1 MQKLTNP
8 TDIARETLK
17 LLATRRMPPT
27 PDNYQKIYHEI
38 AGDRGDTESSVEPAL
53 HKIFK
58 GMVKRSPELTQQ
70 MQMLEKAFTER
81 KWDEFE
87 STFSKLTSAGEA
99 KPSAK
104 GSWADLIK
112 ELLKQWE
119 LKHSGITSKRKREGV
134 EKVLINFASDP
145 AALQEK
151 LGSLVKSW
159 SEAPQQS
166 GIDMDD
172 MPLPD
177 GEFAPEM
184 PQAAVSEVEKSRPA
198 GGGATAG
205 VFNRDAQSQLQDLLS
220 QSLVL
225 GVIPRLT
232 QFPDLVDEVGKLA
245 ERARTARDISTLQGL
260 SRDLKQFWFKLE
272 LRGESDA
279 DVLAG
284 LLRLLQLLVDNIG
297 ELVADDQW
305 LRGQVAVVQNI
316 IASPMNSRVLF
327 EAERSFKEVIYKQSA
342 LKHSLHDAKTTLKT
356 MIATFIDRLGEL
368 SDSTGGYHNRIESY
382 SVQIGQTEDIHQLN
396 KILEGLL
403 SDTKGMQLDIQR
415 SRDDLIDARQ
425 RVESAELK
433 IQQLETEL
441 EQASELAREDQL
453 TGALNR
459 RGMEDAFEQELA
471 RAVRKKTSLSAA
483 VLDVDHFKRL
493 NDSYGHQA
501 GDEALIHLVRVVKE
515 ALRPTDIISRYGGE
529 EFVIILPDTPA
540 AEAVSVMTRVQRDL
554 TKKFFMHN
562 NERVLITFSAG
573 VAELALGESAES
585 LIARADQAVYQAK
598 AAGRNQVVA
607 I

>member
-1 MQKLTNP
+1 MQKFTNP

-17 LLATRRMPPT
+17 LLATRRMTPT

-38 AGDRGDTESSVEPAL
+38 AGDKADTGSSVEPAL
-53 HKIFK
+53 HRIFQ
-58 GMVKRSPELTQQ
+58 GIVKRSPELKQQ
-70 MQMLEKAFTER
+70 MQMLEKAFTDR

-87 STFSKLTSAGEA
+87 SNFSRLAGVGEP
-99 KPSAK
+99 KSSGK
-104 GSWADLIK
+104 GSWAELIK

-134 EKVLINFASDP
+134 EKVLINFAANP
-145 AALQEK
+145 EVLQEK
-151 LGSLVKSW
+151 LASLVKSW
-159 SEAPQQS
+159 SEAPQQT
-166 GIDMDD
+166 GIDMNE
-172 MPLPD
+172 MPLPE
-177 GEFAPEM
+177 GELVSGEPQYAAPE
-184 PQAAVSEVEKSRPA
+184 AEKSRKP
-198 GGGATAG
+198 GGAPLSGAITE
-205 VFNRDAQSQLQDLLS
+205 DAQSQLQDLLS
-220 QSLVL
+220 QSLTL

-232 QFPDLVDEVGKLA
+232 QFPDLVDEVSKLA
-245 ERARTARDISTLQGL
+245 ERARAARNTSELQRL
-260 SRDLKQFWFKLE
+260 SKDLKQFWFKLE

-316 IASPMNSRVLF
+316 IGSPMNSRVLF

-342 LKHSLHDAKTTLKT
+342 LKHSLNDAKTTLKN
-356 MIATFIDRLGEL
+356 MITTFIDRLGEL
-368 SDSTGGYHNRIESY
+368 SDSTGGYHDKIENY
-382 SVQIGQTEDIHQLN
+382 SIQIGQTEDIHQIN
-396 KILEGLL
+396 RILEGLL

-415 SRDDLIDARQ
+415 SRDELIDSRN
-425 RVESAELK
+425 RVEAAEQK

-441 EQASELAREDQL
+441 EQASELAREDVL

-459 RGMEDAFEQELA
+459 RGMEDAFEHELA
-471 RAVRKKTSLSAA
+471 RADRRNASLSAA

-493 NDSYGHQA
+493 NDSLGHQA

-515 ALRPTDIISRYGGE
+515 ALRPTDIIARYGGE

-540 AEAVSVMTRVQRDL
+540 AEAAAVMTRVQRDL

-573 VAELALGESAES
+573 VAELASGEGSES

-598 AAGRNQVVA
+598 AAGRNRVVV

>member
-17 LLATRRMPPT
+17 LLTTRRMTPT

-38 AGDRGDTESSVEPAL
+38 AGDRGDTGSSVEPAL

-58 GMVKRSPELTQQ
+58 GIVKRSPELKQQ
-70 MQMLEKAFTER
+70 MLVLEKAFTER

-87 STFSKLTSAGEA
+87 TTFSTLASGGEA
-99 KPSAK
+99 KSAGK
-104 GSWADLIK
+104 GSWADVIK
-112 ELLKQWE
+112 DLLKQWE
-119 LKHSGITSKRKREGV
+119 LKHSGITSKHKREGV
-134 EKVLINFASDP
+134 EKVLINFAADP
-145 AALQEK
+145 AVLQEK

-166 GIDMDD
+166 GIDMDE
-172 MPLPD
+172 MPLLEAEVLP
-177 GEFAPEM
+177 EAP
-184 PQAAVSEVEKSRPA
+184 QVAVAVEKPRQSGRAPS
-198 GGGATAG
+198 AG
-205 VFNRDAQSQLQDLLS
+205 VINEDAQSQLQDLLS
-220 QSLVL
+220 QSLLL

-232 QFPDLVDEVGKLA
+232 QFPDLVAEVDKLA
-245 ERARTARDISTLQGL
+245 ARARAARDIPALQKL
-260 SRDLKQFWFKLE
+260 SRDLKQFWFQLE

-305 LRGQVAVVQNI
+305 LRGQVAVIQNI
-316 IASPMNSRVLF
+316 IASPMNSRALF

-356 MIATFIDRLGEL
+356 MITTFIDRLGEL
-368 SDSTGGYHNRIESY
+368 SDSTGGYHDRIEDY
-382 SVQIGQTEDIHQLN
+382 SIQIGQTEDIHQLN

-415 SRDDLIDARQ
+415 SRDDLIGARQ
-425 RVESAELK
+425 QVEAAEQK

-441 EQASELAREDQL
+441 EQVSELAREDQL

-501 GDEALIHLVRVVKE
+501 GDEALIHLVRVVKD
-515 ALRPTDIISRYGGE
+515 ALRPTDIIARYGGE

-573 VAELALGESAES
+573 VAELAVGENSES
-585 LIARADQAVYQAK
+585 LIARADQAVYEAK
-598 AAGRNQVVA
+598 AAGRNRVVVA
-607 I
+607 